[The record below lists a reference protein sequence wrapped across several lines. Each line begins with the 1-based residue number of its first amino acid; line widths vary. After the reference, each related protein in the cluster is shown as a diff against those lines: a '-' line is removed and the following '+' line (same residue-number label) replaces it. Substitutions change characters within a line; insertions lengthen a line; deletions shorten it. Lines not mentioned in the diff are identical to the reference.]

1 MLILQCKFDG
11 MLNKLRSD
19 LEQEQRALRESL
31 DKLERDVGDRLAI
44 KNGIA
49 QRFDTE
55 ADGNEFLNQTSEA
68 KLARAIDIGEEEDE
82 DQNDD
87 GDKRDK
93 RDAAED
99 DGE

>member
-1 MLILQCKFDG
+1 M
-11 MLNKLRSD
+11 
-19 LEQEQRALRESL
+19 
-31 DKLERDVGDRLAI
+31 GDRLAI

-49 QRFDTE
+49 QPDSTR
-55 ADGNEFLNQTSEA
+55 GGRNEFLNQTSEA